1 MLMQNAPACTPEVR
15 GGQTSENS
23 IAHDSQD
30 VKTSPRIK
38 SATDTIGTFDG
49 SNPDIRYSKRSSIGC
64 YTYDALVSKPD
75 MPVTEL
81 KGTVTGNRA
90 DVLYMAKR
98 NAAKIGKFNPKDGSV
113 SVHVDDIDADVLLS
127 TDGLKHGLRRTKD
140 IRTNINAIVT
150 LQAGEIIKNSIRIN
164 ELIPS
169 KQNASGS
176 FVLIGTAKD
185 GDGHLYIVRSVINQ
199 FELGSMDVLYAI
211 NAKKGESAALNAPRS
226 TTMSLSVTD
235 STKRDLAVLNA
246 PEVSRPLT
254 SPNISISTLL
264 DFVNQY
270 FPDILPEEVLKHYG
284 HTARPEGDLGQSA
297 LYSTRNKSNRELDE
311 EYRQLIRAKRG
322 KQEVSGNNR

>member
-1 MLMQNAPACTPEVR
+1 
-15 GGQTSENS
+15 
-23 IAHDSQD
+23 
-30 VKTSPRIK
+30 
-38 SATDTIGTFDG
+38 
-49 SNPDIRYSKRSSIGC
+49 
-64 YTYDALVSKPD
+64 
-75 MPVTEL
+75 
-81 KGTVTGNRA
+81 
-90 DVLYMAKR
+90 
-98 NAAKIGKFNPKDGSV
+98 
-113 SVHVDDIDADVLLS
+113 
-127 TDGLKHGLRRTKD
+127 
-140 IRTNINAIVT
+140 
-150 LQAGEIIKNSIRIN
+150 
-164 ELIPS
+164 
-169 KQNASGS
+169 
-176 FVLIGTAKD
+176 
-185 GDGHLYIVRSVINQ
+185 
-199 FELGSMDVLYAI
+199 MDVLYAI

>member
-1 MLMQNAPACTPEVR
+1 MQNAPAHTPEVR
-15 GGQTSENS
+15 GGQTSESS
-23 IAHDSQD
+23 IAYDPQD

-81 KGTVTGNRA
+81 KGTVPGNRA

-113 SVHVDDIDADVLLS
+113 SVHVDDIDADVPS
-127 TDGLKHGLRRTKD
+127 GTDGLKHGLRRTKD
-140 IRTNINAIVT
+140 IRTNLNAIVT
-150 LQAGEIIKNSIRIN
+150 LQAGKIIKNSIRIN

-185 GDGHLYIVRSVINQ
+185 GDGHLYIVRSVIDP

-211 NAKKGESAALNAPRS
+211 NAKKGNRLRS
-226 TTMSLSVTD
+226 MRQGPQCRHCWQHRYPFTD
-235 STKRDLAVLNA
+235 STKGDLAVLNA

-264 DFVNQY
+264 DLVNQY

-297 LYSTRNKSNRELDE
+297 LYSTRNKFNRELDE
-311 EYRQLIRAKRG
+311 
-322 KQEVSGNNR
+322 